1 MGATFRNY
9 EPDQSF
15 LFPQS
20 PREWLPADHLAFF
33 VMDVVASLDLK
44 PILRHYDVKP
54 VLDEQGQSAGERV
67 TSGRGQPAYDP
78 RMMTA
83 LLVYA
88 YATGTPSSR
97 QIEKKCLEDVAFRVV
112 SANQKP
118 DHSTMAEFRKV
129 HLKALAGL
137 FLQVLKLCQ
146 KTGLVKLG
154 HVALDGTKV
163 KANASKHKAMSYGR
177 MVKREEELQQ
187 EIAELLKQAEETD
200 HAEDGTHG
208 KGKRG
213 DELPEEL
220 ARRESRLAKIQE
232 AKAALE
238 AEAQAEAE
246 RIRREHEEQQKRR
259 KDHDEPPKPGRP
271 PNPSE
276 VPADKAQR
284 NFTDPESRI
293 MKNSDK
299 AFIQGY
305 NAQAAVDH
313 ERQVIVAIEVTQ
325 QAADA
330 PHLNLMVEQVRVNTG
345 ETPRQLSADAGYFSE
360 ENVKGLEAKNIDPY
374 IAAERLKHGQPPP
387 EPQGPLSED
396 ATRKDRM
403 IRKLRTAT
411 ARAIYALRK
420 VTVEPVFGQIRTRG
434 LVRFWLRGLQNVKAE
449 WALWCT
455 GHNLLKLFRNGRF
468 AMNTS

>member
-1 MGATFRNY
+1 MSAPFRAY
-9 EPDQSF
+9 EPDQTF

-20 PREWLPADHLAFF
+20 PREWLPGDHLAFF
-33 VMDVVASLDLK
+33 VMDVVASLDLRE
-44 PILRHYDVKP
+44 ILRHYDFKP
-54 VLDEQGQSAGERV
+54 VLDEQGQVAGERV
-67 TSGRGQPAYDP
+67 KSSRGQPAYDP

-88 YATGTPSSR
+88 YVTGTPSSR

-177 MVKREEELQQ
+177 MLKREEELKQ
-187 EIAELLKQAEETD
+187 EIAELLKRAEEAD
-200 HAEDGTHG
+200 QAEDGTYG

-213 DELPEEL
+213 DELPQEL
-220 ARRESRLAKIQE
+220 ARRETRLAKIQE

-238 AEAQAEAE
+238 AEAKAEAE
-246 RIRREHEEQQKRR
+246 RIRKADEEERQRR
-259 KDHDEPPKPGRP
+259 DRDGEPPKPGKKP
-271 PNPSE
+271 EPSE
-276 VPADKAQR
+276 VPKDKAQR

-313 ERQVIVAIEVTQ
+313 EHQVIVACEVTN

-330 PHLNLMVEQVRVNTG
+330 PHLNPMVEQVQANTG
-345 ETPRQLSADAGYFSE
+345 GIPRQLSADAGYFSE
-360 ENVKGLEAKNIDPY
+360 ENVKGLEAVDIDPY
-374 IAAERLKHGQPPP
+374 IAAERLKHGEPPSA
-387 EPQGPLSED
+387 PQGPLSED
-396 ATRKDRM
+396 ATLKDRM
-403 IRKLRTAT
+403 IRKLRTAA
-411 ARAIYALRK
+411 ARAIYTLRK

-434 LVRFWLRGLQNVKAE
+434 LVRFWLRGLRNVKAE

-455 GHNLLKLFRNGRF
+455 GHNLLKLFRSGRF
-468 AMNTS
+468 ALNTS

>member
-1 MGATFRNY
+1 M
-9 EPDQSF
+9 F

-33 VMDVVASLDLK
+33 VMDVVASLDLRE
-44 PILRHYDVKP
+44 ILRHYDFKP
-54 VLDEQGQSAGERV
+54 VLDEHGQVAGERV
-67 TSGRGQPAYDP
+67 KSSRGQPAYDP
-78 RMMTA
+78 RMMTS

-88 YATGTPSSR
+88 YVTGTPSSR

-163 KANASKHKAMSYGR
+163 KANASKHKAMSYER
-177 MVKREEELQQ
+177 MLKREEELKQ
-187 EIAELLKQAEETD
+187 EIEDLLKRAEEAD
-200 HAEDGTHG
+200 QAEDGTYG

-213 DELPEEL
+213 DELPQEL
-220 ARRESRLAKIQE
+220 ARRETRLAKIQE

-238 AEAQAEAE
+238 AEAKAEAE
-246 RIRREHEEQQKRR
+246 RIRKADEEERQRRER
-259 KDHDEPPKPGRP
+259 DGEPPKPGKKP
-271 PNPSE
+271 EPSE
-276 VPADKAQR
+276 VPKDKAQR

-305 NAQAAVDH
+305 NAQAVVDH
-313 ERQVIVAIEVTQ
+313 EHQVIVACEVTN

-330 PHLNLMVEQVRVNTG
+330 PHLNPMVEQVEANTG
-345 ETPRQLSADAGYFSE
+345 QKPRQLSADAGYFSE
-360 ENVKGLEAKNIDPY
+360 ENVKGLEANDIDPY
-374 IAAERLKHGQPPP
+374 IAAERLKHGEPPP
-387 EPQGPLSED
+387 APQGRLSED
-396 ATRKDRM
+396 ATLKDRM
-403 IRKLRTAT
+403 IRKLRTTT

-434 LVRFWLRGLQNVKAE
+434 LIRFWLRGLHSVKVE

-455 GHNLLKLFRNGRF
+455 GHNLLKLFRSGRL
-468 AMNTS
+468 ALNTS